1 MEELSLGHNIFSN
14 NSKKALGLRKR
25 EKIIENERYTVERD
39 TVENSNHFDSSLQAS
54 LFTSSKLKPE
64 NTF

>member
-14 NSKKALGLRKR
+14 NSKEALEVKKGK
-25 EKIIENERYTVERD
+25 KIMENERYTVERD
-39 TVENSNHFDSSLQAS
+39 TVENSNHFDFSLQAS